1 MPLNLLP
8 LMKTFYYFSK
18 YMYLE
23 SFYRVDSL
31 ILISIYS
38 ALKYLTLL
46 NKEVLNYFRSKE
58 QPKYLIGELIAVGP
72 NKKFFPS
79 IF

>member
-1 MPLNLLP
+1 
-8 LMKTFYYFSK
+8 MKTFYYFSK

-31 ILISIYS
+31 IMISIYS

-72 NKKFFPS
+72 KK
-79 IF
+79 